1 MLDKWELYRIAQRCD
16 QKVPDGKGGSGTEPR
31 FMFDVYIQS
40 QADAWQVIKDIAA
53 GFNGMTFWGNNMFN
67 VVSDMPA
74 DTSKL
79 QILTRASVVGK
90 PVYSSGSEKTR
101 FSSA

>member
-1 MLDKWELYRIAQRCD
+1 
-16 QKVPDGKGGSGTEPR
+16 
-31 FMFDVYIQS
+31 MFDVYIEV
-40 QADAWQVIKDIAA
+40 QADAWLVINKDIAA

-90 PVYSSGSEKTR
+90 PTYSSGSEKNR
-101 FSSA
+101 YSSALINFSDPDSDTDGY

>member
-1 MLDKWELYRIAQRCD
+1 
-16 QKVPDGKGGSGTEPR
+16 
-31 FMFDVYIQS
+31 
-40 QADAWQVIKDIAA
+40 
-53 GFNGMTFWGNNMFN
+53 MTFWGNNMFN

-90 PVYSSGSEKTR
+90 PVYSSGSEENPASPAR
-101 FSSA
+101 